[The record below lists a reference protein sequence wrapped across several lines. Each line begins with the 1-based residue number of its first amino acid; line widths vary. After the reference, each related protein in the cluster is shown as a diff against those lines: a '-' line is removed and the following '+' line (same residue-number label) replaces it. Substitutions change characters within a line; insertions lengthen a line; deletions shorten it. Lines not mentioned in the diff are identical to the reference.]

1 MDVFS
6 WSVPFLAEKVTSML
20 FNIIKKGGDD
30 VPLDDNI
37 DVKEII
43 NKEGLNQKIQK

>member
-20 FNIIKKGGDD
+20 FNILKKGGDEVGD
-30 VPLDDNI
+30 EGV
-37 DVKEII
+37 DVKELIE
-43 NKEGLNQKIQK
+43 KEGLT